1 MELGM
6 FTACMP
12 ERSLAEVAE
21 WASAQ
26 GFAAVEVAMWP
37 RDYAG
42 PFTASHID
50 AATLDD
56 EGAGQITALIDRY
69 GLRIS
74 SLGYYV
80 NLLGPDEPVREA
92 AHEYLRRC
100 IEAAAR
106 LGVPSVGTFVGRHPG
121 RTVRENIADAER
133 LLPPLTAYAA
143 DLGVKLIVENCVM
156 EGWHPDGYPGNL
168 AYSPE
173 LWEWVTSLGFGLNWD
188 PSHLV
193 WIGVDPIATIGPWA
207 EHIVHVQAKDIELD
221 PARRQRYGVF
231 GPTWERKDSWD
242 NGWWRY
248 RVPGLGDLDWARII
262 DRLSE
267 FGYEGVISVEHEDPI
282 WTGSPDRVEKGLRI
296 ARRTLAPLLAD

>member
-1 MELGM
+1 MKLGM

-12 ERSLAEVAE
+12 DRSLTEVAE
-21 WASAQ
+21 WSAAA
-26 GFAAVEVAMWP
+26 GFEAVEVAMWP

-56 EGAGQITALIDRY
+56 GEADRITALMQRC
-69 GLRIS
+69 GLEIS

-80 NLLGPDEPVREA
+80 NLLGPDQTVRAA
-92 AHEYLRRC
+92 AHDYLRRC

-133 LLPPLTAYAA
+133 LLPPLTGYAA
-143 DLGVKLIVENCVM
+143 ERGVRLIVENCVM

-173 LWEWVTSLGFGLNWD
+173 LWEWVCSLGFGLNWD
-188 PSHLV
+188 PSHLC

-221 PARRQRYGVF
+221 TARQQRYGVF
-231 GPTWERKDSWD
+231 GPTWERKDPWD

-248 RVPGLGDLDWARII
+248 RVPGLGDLDWRRII
-262 DRLSE
+262 DRLAE
-267 FGYEGVISVEHEDPI
+267 FGYDGVISVEHEDPV
-282 WTGSPDRVEKGLRI
+282 WTGSPERVERGLGI
-296 ARRTLAPLLAD
+296 ARRTLAPLLAA